1 MNHPF
6 RGNRLLPVA
15 LVVISMTVFAAF
27 PAGHPFSWSALGL
40 AGVIM
45 ATALFSNPHPARF
58 TGFSGRKKHS
68 VTWLVAGI
76 LTGASLG
83 FLDRAL
89 SPVSLM
95 PGTLLLPGLLTPL
108 IGMTE
113 EGVYR
118 GFVQGVLQNYSRGWA
133 VILASAGHTLYKS
146 VLLAS
151 ALPRGDPDLVL
162 LTVLTFTTG
171 CLFGA
176 FRILS
181 GRIYAPLAAHGL
193 FDLLVYGDH
202 ATMPVWVWY

>member
-1 MNHPF
+1 MNPKPGYRFHPAI
-6 RGNRLLPVA
+6 PVI
-15 LVVISMTVFAAF
+15 LSMTVFAAF
-27 PAGHPFSWSALGL
+27 PAGNALSWASLGL

-45 ATALFSNPHPARF
+45 ATVLFTDPSPAHLI
-58 TGFSGRKKHS
+58 GFSGGKRHS
-68 VTWLVAGI
+68 LLLLAAGI

-83 FLDRAL
+83 FLDRTL
-89 SPVSLM
+89 SPVPPM
-95 PGTLLLPGLLTPL
+95 PETMLLPGLLTPL
-108 IGMTE
+108 VGMTE
-113 EGVYR
+113 EIVYR
-118 GFVQGVLQNYSRGWA
+118 GFVQGTIQKYSRIWA

-171 CLFGA
+171 CLFGV
-176 FRILS
+176 FRICS

-202 ATMPVWVWY
+202 TTMPAWVWY